1 MSEEVNQQ
9 LAEAQGYSGM
19 KGLIAQAYQ
28 MSLGKTEKEAKE
40 NRNAMKELTDAMGKG
55 LVKPDKIF
63 PILVDL
69 MKQAS
74 AEGTEAARRSPS
86 AQEDRFWNRMEK
98 GWENFTKGG
107 GASGIANFWNDLTG
121 SVGAWFEENGAW
133 LGKQFEIL
141 IQRFKVFRIGLTDL
155 FKYLWDGENTGFVT
169 WLAQEKGIDL
179 SKVRAFISD
188 FWQGLKGIVMSVAA
202 AVGLVDEQT
211 GKISFEEFGNRL
223 RNFGSSVAK
232 AISMVMEMFSGF
244 ARVFELSMEISSGGY
259 VEMFKSFIPGTD
271 AFSKR
276 MEITGLLIRAIGS
289 GFSATAEA
297 GKAVAAPLIPS
308 TSSLY
313 NPKTEEPPFVYGDYP
328 LVSPSNTFVG
338 SRLSGDSGFS
348 GAPIR
353 RRIIPQEV
361 ISNPGTRMSMPTAAD
376 ALPTSSVAQG
386 GQSFGLNAQKIAPL
400 DINVNVKMEVSGD
413 PEQMK
418 LYASE
423 EVSRGIAER
432 VPKLLD
438 ESFDYKFSSKMKSVI
453 TDAPLN

>member
-1 MSEEVNQQ
+1 
-9 LAEAQGYSGM
+9 
-19 KGLIAQAYQ
+19 

-121 SVGAWFEENGAW
+121 SLGAWFEENGAW
-133 LGKQFEIL
+133 LGARFEL
-141 IQRFKVFRIGLTDL
+141 FVQDLKLLRIGITDT
-155 FKYLWDGENTGFVT
+155 FKYLWTGENTGFVT
-169 WLAQEKGIDL
+169 WLAQEQGIDL
-179 SKVRAFISD
+179 SKVRVFISD
-188 FWQGLKGIVMSVAA
+188 FWQGLKGIFLDVAGA
-202 AVGLVDEQT
+202 IGLIDEQT
-211 GKISFEEFGNRL
+211 GKFDFTEFGNRL
-223 RNFGSSVAK
+223 RNFGSSVGK
-232 AISMVMEMFSGF
+232 AISSIMEMFSSL
-244 ARVFELSMEISSGGY
+244 ARAFELNMEIIRGGFG
-259 VEMFKSFIPGTD
+259 EMARSFVPGND
-271 AFSKR
+271 AYNKR
-276 MEITGLLIRAIGS
+276 MEAVDLVIKAIGS
-289 GFSATAEA
+289 GFGATWEA
-297 GKAVAAPLIPS
+297 AKAIPAPLLPS

-313 NPKTEEPPFVYGDYP
+313 NPKTELPFVYGDYS

-353 RRIIPQEV
+353 RRLLPQEV
-361 ISNPGTRMSMPTAAD
+361 ISNPGTGMQIPSAIN
-376 ALPTSSVAQG
+376 ALPPSNITPASRFELDS
-386 GQSFGLNAQKIAPL
+386 QKLPPL
-400 DINVNVKMEVSGD
+400 EVNVKVEVSGD

-418 LYASE
+418 LYAAQ
-423 EVSRGIAER
+423 EVARGIAES
-432 VPKLLD
+432 VPKMV
-438 ESFDYKFSSKMKSVI
+438 DYSFSSKLRSALPE
-453 TDAPLN
+453 APQQ

>member
-1 MSEEVNQQ
+1 
-9 LAEAQGYSGM
+9 M

-28 MSLGKTEKEAKE
+28 MSLGKTEKDAKE
-40 NRNAMKELTDAMGKG
+40 NRNAMKELTDAMSKG

-179 SKVRAFISD
+179 SGVRVFFRELWATAQDVGLNLAKTVGLIDKDGNFDFKTFGERIKAFIT
-188 FWQGLKGIVMSVAA
+188 GVGEALGHLKNMIYY
-202 AVGLVDEQT
+202 
-211 GKISFEEFGNRL
+211 
-223 RNFGSSVAK
+223 
-232 AISMVMEMFSGF
+232 
-244 ARVFELSMEISSGGY
+244 LSH
-259 VEMFKSFIPGTD
+259 
-271 AFSKR
+271 AFSQIGQILQGGVTSVVKTQIPFTK
-276 MEITGLLIRAIGS
+276 ENSLLGAAITNLGYAAGS
-289 GFSATAEA
+289 FGQATGSAFGAMTAPI
-297 GKAVAAPLIPS
+297 V
-308 TSSLY
+308 
-313 NPKTEEPPFVYGDYP
+313 PKTEDAPGNTPNP
-328 LVSPSNTFVG
+328 LSNKLTSMMVG
-338 SRLSGDSGFS
+338 SGSSGMSLRQHKLTFPELYPSVVHGV
-348 GAPIR
+348 G
-353 RRIIPQEV
+353 
-361 ISNPGTRMSMPTAAD
+361 MSMPTAVN

-386 GQSFGLNAQKIAPL
+386 GQAFGLDAQKMAPL

-423 EVSRGIAER
+423 EVARSIADR
-432 VPKLLD
+432 VPRLLD

>member
-1 MSEEVNQQ
+1 
-9 LAEAQGYSGM
+9 
-19 KGLIAQAYQ
+19 

-121 SVGAWFEENGAW
+121 SVGTWFEENGAW

-179 SKVRAFISD
+179 SGVRVFISD
-188 FWQGLKGIVMSVAA
+188 LWEGLKGIVLNVAGA
-202 AVGLVDEQT
+202 IGLVDEQT
-211 GKISFEEFGNRL
+211 GKVDFAEFGNRL

-232 AISMVMEMFSGF
+232 AISMVMEMFSSL
-244 ARVFELSMEISSGGY
+244 ARAFELNMEILRGGFG
-259 VEMFKSFIPGTD
+259 EMAKSFVPGTD
-271 AFSKR
+271 AYRKR
-276 MEITGLLIRAIGS
+276 MEAADLVIRAIGS

-297 GKAVAAPLIPS
+297 GKAVAAPFLPS
-308 TSSLY
+308 TSSLHD
-313 NPKTEEPPFVYGDYP
+313 PKTELPFVYADYS
-328 LVSPSNTFVG
+328 LVSPNNTFVG

-353 RRIIPQEV
+353 RRIIPQDV
-361 ISNPGTRMSMPTAAD
+361 ISNPGTGMYMPTAVN
-376 ALPTSSVAQG
+376 ALPTSNVAQG
-386 GQSFGLNAQKIAPL
+386 GRYFGLDAQKMAPL
-400 DINVNVKMEVSGD
+400 DVNVNVKMEVSGD

-418 LYASE
+418 LYAAE
-423 EVSRGIAER
+423 EVAKGIADR

-438 ESFDYKFSSKMKSVI
+438 ESFDYKFSGKMKSVI